1 MVMLSQYIFGCV
13 EKTTYSGKIITN
25 DDLDLNILNKNELIN
40 KFGQPSY
47 VDDLSNKYF
56 YFTEKKKE
64 TNFYNKKIEYSYLF
78 VFEINDNNKIIS
90 SESINLLKDK
100 NHKYRKIQTNNNI
113 IKRGILC
120 SDEIIDDIGI
130 APYGTPQILS
140 NSMSFILFQI
150 NLDIVF
156 NK

>member
-1 MVMLSQYIFGCV
+1 MVILSQYIFGCV

-64 TNFYNKKIEYSYLF
+64 TNFYNNKIEYSYLF
-78 VFEINDNNKIIS
+78 VFEINEDNKIVK
-90 SESINLLKDK
+90 SESINLLKEK
-100 NHKYRKIQTNNNI
+100 NHKYRKIQTKNSI
-113 IKRGILC
+113 VKRGLL
-120 SDEIIDDIGI
+120 EIIFGGIG
-130 APYGTPQILS
+130 ANPMT
-140 NSMSFILFQI
+140 NSP
-150 NLDIVF
+150 
-156 NK
+156 

>member
-1 MVMLSQYIFGCV
+1 MNFLKILVIAILSQYIFGCV

-47 VDDLSNKYF
+47 IDNISNKYF

-64 TNFYNKKIEYSYLF
+64 KNFYNSKIEYSFLF
-78 VFEINDNNKIIS
+78 VFEISDDDRIVS

-100 NHKYRKIQTNNNI
+100 NHKYRKIQTSNNI
-113 IKRGILC
+113 IKRGLLEKIFGG
-120 SDEIIDDIGI
+120 IGTN
-130 APYGTPQILS
+130 PMP
-140 NSMSFILFQI
+140 NSP
-150 NLDIVF
+150 
-156 NK
+156 

>member
-1 MVMLSQYIFGCV
+1 MYILGCV

-47 VDDLSNKYF
+47 IDNISNKYF

-64 TNFYNKKIEYSYLF
+64 KNFYNSKIEYSFLF
-78 VFEINDNNKIIS
+78 VFEISDDDRIVS

-100 NHKYRKIQTNNNI
+100 NHKYRKIQTSNNI
-113 IKRGILC
+113 IKRGLLETIFGG
-120 SDEIIDDIGI
+120 IGTN
-130 APYGTPQILS
+130 PMP
-140 NSMSFILFQI
+140 NSP
-150 NLDIVF
+150 
-156 NK
+156 